1 MRKREKKN
9 NLKCLETSSRSGM
22 KARFANRRP
31 SKLDALSLHLSS
43 TRRKTI
49 NQMFNLPR
57 LVPPQPTTQTVATRA
72 ERERERLP
80 LFLFFSLLFH
90 KVTLPFSTYTYRLLI
105 KPLNA
110 LSKRR
115 IDRNKP
121 ERIVFPSFCIH
132 SIHFTFHRKY
142 RRAIIFEKTFPLQ
155 KNSTPSRIIRVE
167 NRARMT
173 QQRDAQLAPPPE
185 FPELFL
191 SPRVF
196 WMEQELHALPPISRF
211 TIYSP
216 KEPLS
221 VVTARLHSLTCNR
234 KGIND

>member
-1 MRKREKKN
+1 MRPNVRIFRGLKQVIRWIKWENERRRIIWNVWKLVAVVAWKPDLQIVDRANWTLYLSISPRHEEKRLTRCLIFHVLFLLN
-9 NLKCLETSSRSGM
+9 QPLK
-22 KARFANRRP
+22 
-31 SKLDALSLHLSS
+31 LSQ
-43 TRRKTI
+43 RG
-49 NQMFNLPR
+49 Q
-57 LVPPQPTTQTVATRA
+57 
-72 ERERERLP
+72 RERERLP

-167 NRARMT
+167 NQARMT
-173 QQRDAQLAPPPE
+173 
-185 FPELFL
+185 
-191 SPRVF
+191 
-196 WMEQELHALPPISRF
+196 
-211 TIYSP
+211 
-216 KEPLS
+216 
-221 VVTARLHSLTCNR
+221 
-234 KGIND
+234 